1 MAFEGPG
8 RSRARRE
15 SRRCCPEARRPP
27 RPGSPTPVPQGWRQ
41 RAAPA
46 RARLSSPSGA
56 LRSRRLQP
64 AGSGSTSSTRPSTSD
79 RRGCHVC
86 LHAHSCPMFRI
97 SPRHVRARVPFGC
110 RLLFTSICYTIFR
123 RVLWVAVDGF
133 TPLLAGAALAR
144 SAAGRTGCGRIVT
157 RGSVL
162 LSASI
167 VDARSD
173 AGAQASAEGEGEAVL
188 RVHGSKVSLSRPRA
202 CVTPLPLPRIN
213 DATAPTLVRPNVPSQ

>member
-79 RRGCHVC
+79 RR
-86 LHAHSCPMFRI
+86 LSR
-97 SPRHVRARVPFGC
+97 
-110 RLLFTSICYTIFR
+110 LFTQHMRIHARCSVFRVALFR
-123 RVLWVAVDGF
+123 RAFVLVVWFYLCRSLHSFSTGF
-133 TPLLAGAALAR
+133 MGRWIYTPHTPSSGRRAGTLNITPPRRVWQRRGQER
-144 SAAGRTGCGRIVT
+144 SAG
-157 RGSVL
+157 
-162 LSASI
+162 
-167 VDARSD
+167 
-173 AGAQASAEGEGEAVL
+173 
-188 RVHGSKVSLSRPRA
+188 LSR
-202 CVTPLPLPRIN
+202 
-213 DATAPTLVRPNVPSQ
+213 ATAPRPACLALEARAAPTDLKTPDSAA